1 MNKKSE
7 QFKKY
12 IHSLA
17 RKAKA
22 THNPKEYQKIAS
34 TLVEELDYLV
44 KFRLKKYRKFD
55 NAEDLY
61 QEGRAAILTALNS
74 FKPNKG
80 NFIFWASWYIKTRI
94 SREANKHSTIKIPI
108 KKAKTIQPYKVT
120 QEIEEIFDSGSGAYE
135 EYISKEIRDNVRE
148 TIKSLPA
155 LERKILEL
163 NGIKQY
169 SIYEISNDLKISES
183 HCIKLLE
190 NAKQMF
196 RQNISQ

>member
-1 MNKKSE
+1 MNKKSS
-7 QFKKY
+7 QFKEY

-17 RKAKA
+17 KEAKN
-22 THNPKEYQKIAS
+22 TNSSKEYQRIA
-34 TLVEELDYLV
+34 TILVQELDYLV
-44 KFRLKKYRKFD
+44 QFRLKKYRRFD

-61 QEGRAAILTALNS
+61 QEGRAAILKALKS
-74 FKPNKG
+74 FQPDKG

-108 KKAKTIQPYKVT
+108 KKAKKIQPHKVT
-120 QEIEEIFDSGSGAYE
+120 QDVEEIFDSGNGAYE
-135 EYISKEIRDNVRE
+135 EYISKEIQDNVRE
-148 TIKSLPA
+148 TIKSLPP
-155 LERKILEL
+155 LEGKILEL

-196 RQNISQ
+196 RQNISR